1 MNQKTDIA
9 VVAEI
14 KTVLPKVS
22 ERYIKRAVSQGLTVQ
37 KAKESL
43 DLSENFPVSVYHV
56 IKLKKET
63 DLSNNDLMNILEAWE
78 ETPILSIRSIRDLYD
93 VCDRDADIFEHV
105 MSEYVLPYVIGD
117 VTKPWNMDVSSA
129 MGKLTYR
136 LRKHLEKGGSI
147 LDFEMKP

>member
-1 MNQKTDIA
+1 MDKTTDIA
-9 VVAEI
+9 VIAEI

-22 ERYIKRAVSQGLTVQ
+22 ESYIKRAVSQGLTVQ
-37 KAKESL
+37 KAKESM

-78 ETPILSIRSIRDLYD
+78 ETPVLTIRSLRDLYD
-93 VCDRDADIFEHV
+93 VCDRDADVFEHV

-117 VTKPWNMDVSSA
+117 ATKAWNVGVSSA
-129 MGKLTYR
+129 MGRLTYR
-136 LRKHLEKGGSI
+136 LRRHLDEGGSI
-147 LDFEMKP
+147 LDFEMK